1 MSTEAM
7 TEHQTL
13 EVRRTLLQ
21 SVAEMGRGLK
31 VISGFLKM
39 GQFSMAR
46 DQIAAVDAMLQL
58 HEMLA
63 QRLNGENRRLAKEN
77 KRLEALILDVD
88 SMLSEHY
95 VALYGTSSKMLEQGA
110 LPKAQRE
117 DDYDHEVTMRYAAYA
132 AQARVCMVLVRDK
145 IAGKK

>member
-1 MSTEAM
+1 MNETITDNQRVE
-7 TEHQTL
+7 T
-13 EVRRTLLQ
+13 RRTLLQ
-21 SVAEMGRGLK
+21 SIAEMSRGLK

-39 GQFSMAR
+39 GMMGTAR

-63 QRLNGENRRLAKEN
+63 QELNRDNRRLAAHVE
-77 KRLEALILDVD
+77 RLEAKLLDID

-95 VALYGTSSKMLEQGA
+95 VTLYGTSSRMLEQGA

-117 DDYDHEVTMRYAAYA
+117 DDYDHEAAMRYSAYA
-132 AQARVCMVLVRDK
+132 AQARSIMVMVRNK
-145 IAGKK
+145 IAGQS

>member
-1 MSTEAM
+1 MTETM

-58 HEMLA
+58 HELLA

-77 KRLEALILDVD
+77 KRLEALILDID
-88 SMLSEHY
+88 S
-95 VALYGTSSKMLEQGA
+95 ALTERSVTLDGTAAVMIEQA
-110 LPKAQRE
+110 MLPKSQRPE
-117 DDYDHEVTMRYAAYA
+117 DFDRDDMLRYNAYSGEANAALA
-132 AQARVCMVLVRDK
+132 LVRNM

>member
-1 MSTEAM
+1 MSQVM
-7 TEHQTL
+7 TDHQRI

-21 SVAEMGRGLK
+21 SVAEMARGLK
-31 VISGFLKM
+31 IISGFLKM
-39 GQFSMAR
+39 GKFGMAR

-63 QRLNGENRRLAKEN
+63 QELLTENRRVGKEIH
-77 KRLEALILDVD
+77 RLEALLLDID

-95 VALYGTSSKMLEQGA
+95 VTLYGTSSKMLEQGA

-117 DDYDHEVTMRYAAYA
+117 DGYDHEASMRYAAYA
-132 AQARVCMVLVRDK
+132 AQARTCMMMVRNK